1 MAKSATINI
10 RIKSEENIIAETKEA
25 IQEARDIMS
34 GKVKV
39 KKYDSIDDAF
49 RDLGINA

>member
-1 MAKSATINI
+1 MAKSATTNVCIEA
-10 RIKSEENIIAETKEA
+10 KENVIAETKEA

-39 KKYDSIDDAF
+39 KKYDSIDEAF
-49 RDLGINA
+49 RDLGIDA